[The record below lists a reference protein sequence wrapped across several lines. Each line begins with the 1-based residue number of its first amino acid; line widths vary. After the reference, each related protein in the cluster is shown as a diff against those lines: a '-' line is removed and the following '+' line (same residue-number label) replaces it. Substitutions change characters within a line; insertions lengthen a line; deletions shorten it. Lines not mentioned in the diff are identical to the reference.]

1 MSADRPPRDPSDLP
15 FEGRRDGEDR
25 EDRTVA
31 SSGVDRRTLFRLG
44 ALAGAGA
51 SMAGAGMLSG
61 AAAHAQPA
69 GDLGEQATPEEIQA
83 AVAAAPSE
91 LNEAT
96 IAQLQDMMSKGHL
109 SSTELTEF
117 YLQRIKALDRRG
129 PKVNSVLEVNPDAI
143 DIALALDKERHAK
156 GPRGP
161 LHGIPV
167 LLKDNIDTADKMHT
181 TAGSFALLGPA
192 PPQDATVA
200 ARLRAAGAVILG
212 KAGLSEW
219 ANFRSTHSS
228 SGWSGRGGQVHNPY
242 VLDRNPCGSS
252 SGSGAA
258 TSANFTSFALA
269 TETDGS
275 IVCPASQNGVVGL
288 KVTLGLTS
296 RAGVVPISHN
306 QDVVGPHARTV
317 ADAATVLGALVGVDP
332 RDPATAA
339 SAGNFHTDYTQFL
352 DPNALKGT
360 RLGVPRATFSGF
372 SDKTDAGF
380 EAALEILKSAGAI
393 LVDPA
398 DLPSAADLFAG
409 VDETNVLFYDFP
421 FDVAA
426 YLATR
431 VGLSVHNLDDLI
443 AFNNAHADIE
453 LQYFGQEIFLIC
465 QNSGI
470 TAAQAAQSLIN
481 AHTLARAQ
489 GIDAVLQNFNVEA
502 IVTPTNAP
510 AWTTDLVDGDHFQV
524 SDSTPAA
531 VAGYPHITVPGST
544 AFGLP
549 LGLSFTGT
557 AWSEPKLIALAFAY
571 EQAAQARL
579 EPKFFPTLPAS
590 ARFGT
595 RQASATAPASAPA
608 MSRRVANWLDSLP
621 AGSPVPR
628 RLGFI

>member
-1 MSADRPPRDPSDLP
+1 MSADRPPRDPSASPLDGHP
-15 FEGRRDGEDR
+15 DGEDR
-25 EDRTVA
+25 TTA
-31 SSGVDRRTLFRLG
+31 GGVDRRTLFRLG

-51 SMAGAGMLSG
+51 SMAGAGMLNG
-61 AAAHAQPA
+61 APAHARAAVESAA
-69 GDLGEQATPEEIQA
+69 GAGEQATAEEIQA

-96 IAQLQDMMSKGHL
+96 IAELQSMMSKGHL
-109 SSTELTEF
+109 SSTELVEY
-117 YLQRIKALDRRG
+117 YLQRIQALDRHG
-129 PKVNSVLEVNPDAI
+129 PRVNAILEVNPDAI
-143 DIALALDKERHAK
+143 DIALALDKERRAK

-167 LLKDNIDTADKMHT
+167 LLKDNIDTADKLHT

-200 ARLRAAGAVILG
+200 ARLRAAGAVVLG

-242 VLDRNPCGSS
+242 YLDRNPCGSS
-252 SGSGAA
+252 SGSGAG
-258 TSANFTSFALA
+258 TSSNFTTFALA

-275 IVCPASQNGVVGL
+275 IVCPASMNGVVGI
-288 KVTLGLTS
+288 KTTLGLTS
-296 RAGVVPISHN
+296 RAGVVPISHD

-352 DPNALKGT
+352 DPNALKGA
-360 RLGVPRATFSGF
+360 RLGVARNTFTGY
-372 SDKTDAGF
+372 SDKTDAVF
-380 EAALEILKSAGAI
+380 EAALDVLRSAGAT

-421 FDVAA
+421 FDIAA

-453 LQYFGQEIFLIC
+453 MQYFGQEIFLIC

-470 TAAQAAQSLIN
+470 TAAQYAQSLIN
-481 AHTLARAQ
+481 AHNFARTQ
-489 GIDAVLQNFNVEA
+489 GIDAVLSQFNVEA
-502 IVTPTNAP
+502 IVTPTTIP
-510 AWTTDLVDGDHFQV
+510 SYTTDLINGDHV
-524 SDSTPAA
+524 LGADSTPAA
-531 VAGYPHITVPGST
+531 VAGYPHITVPGGT

-549 LGLSFTGT
+549 VGLSFTGT
-557 AWSEPKLIALAFAY
+557 AWSEPKLIGFAFAF

-579 EPKFFPTLPAS
+579 EPKFLPTLPPQE
-590 ARFGT
+590 RFSTRAGT
-595 RQASATAPASAPA
+595 QAAPAPIP
-608 MSRRVANWLDSLP
+608 RRLANWLDSLP
-621 AGSPVPR
+621 AKSPVPR
-628 RLGFI
+628 LLGYL

>member
-1 MSADRPPRDPSDLP
+1 MA
-15 FEGRRDGEDR
+15 
-25 EDRTVA
+25 
-31 SSGVDRRTLFRLG
+31 SGVDRRTLFRLG

-51 SMAGAGMLSG
+51 SMAGAGMLAGSP
-61 AAAHAQPA
+61 ARAQGA
-69 GDLGEQATPEEIQA
+69 GDPGGEATPEEIQA
-83 AVAAAPSE
+83 AVAAAPTDFNE
-91 LNEAT
+91 LT
-96 IAQLQDMMSKGHL
+96 IAQLQDMMSKHRL
-109 SSTELTEF
+109 SSTELVEF
-117 YLQRIKALDRRG
+117 YLARIEALDEHG
-129 PKVNSVLEVNPDAI
+129 PKVNSILELNPDAI
-143 DIALALDKERHAK
+143 KIALALDKERHTK

-167 LLKDNIDTADKMHT
+167 ILKDNIDTADKMHT

-192 PPQDATVA
+192 APQDATVA

-242 VLDRNPCGSS
+242 YLDRNPSGSS
-252 SGSGAA
+252 SGSGSS
-258 TSANFTSFALA
+258 TSSNFTSFALA

-275 IVCPASQNGVVGL
+275 IVSPASANGVVGL

-352 DPNALKGT
+352 DPNALKGA
-360 RLGVPRATFSGF
+360 RLGVARATFTGF
-372 SDKTDAGF
+372 NDKTDAAF
-380 EAALEILKSAGAI
+380 EAALEILKSAGAT

-398 DLPSAADLFAG
+398 DLPSAAQLFSG

-421 FDVAA
+421 FDIKA

-443 AFNNAHADIE
+443 AFNNAHADQE
-453 LQYFGQEIFLIC
+453 MPFFGQEIFLIC

-470 TAAQAAQSLIN
+470 TAAQYAQSLAN
-481 AHTLARAQ
+481 AHNFARNQ
-489 GIDAVLQNFNVEA
+489 GIDAVLQMFNVDA
-502 IVTPTNAP
+502 IVTATNAP
-510 AWTTDLVDGDHFQV
+510 AWTTDLIDGDHFQV
-524 SDSTPAA
+524 ADSTPAA
-531 VAGYPHITVPGST
+531 VAGYPHITVPGGT

-549 LGLSFTGT
+549 MGLSFTGT
-557 AWSEPKLIALAFAY
+557 AWSEPRLIALAFAF
-571 EQAAQARL
+571 EQAAQARPQ
-579 EPKFFPTLPAS
+579 PKFLPTMPLTE
-590 ARFGT
+590 RFGT
-595 RQASATAPASAPA
+595 RRAAASPPA
-608 MSRRVANWLDSLP
+608 MSPRVANWLDSLP

-628 RLGFI
+628 RLGFL

>member
-15 FEGRRDGEDR
+15 LDDRRDGEDP
-25 EDRTVA
+25 TMA
-31 SSGVDRRTLFRLG
+31 GGVDRRTLFRLG

-51 SMAGAGMLSG
+51 SMAGAGVLAGSP
-61 AAAHAQPA
+61 ARAQGA
-69 GDLGEQATPEEIQA
+69 GDAGAEATPEEIQA
-83 AVAAAPSE
+83 AVEKAPSE
-91 LNEAT
+91 FNEAT
-96 IAQLQDMMSKGHL
+96 IAQLQALMSKGHL

-117 YLQRIKALDRRG
+117 YLARIRALDRRG

-143 DIALALDKERHAK
+143 NIALALDKERRTK

-167 LLKDNIDTADKMHT
+167 LLKDNIDTADKLHT

-242 VLDRNPCGSS
+242 YLDRNPCGSS

-258 TSANFTSFALA
+258 TSANFTTFALA

-275 IVCPASQNGVVGL
+275 IVCPASMNGVVGI
-288 KVTLGLTS
+288 KPTLGLTS
-296 RAGVVPISHN
+296 RAGVVPISHD

-317 ADAATVLGALVGVDP
+317 ADAAAVLGALVGVDP

-352 DPNALKGT
+352 DPNALQGA
-360 RLGVPRATFSGF
+360 RLGVARATFTGY
-372 SDKTDAGF
+372 SDKTDESF
-380 EAALEILKSAGAI
+380 EAALEILKSAGAT

-398 DLPSAADLFAG
+398 DLPSAQDLFTG
-409 VDETNVLFYDFP
+409 TDEVTVLFYDFP
-421 FDVAA
+421 IDIAA
-426 YLATR
+426 YLSTR

-453 LQYFGQEIFLIC
+453 MPFFGQEIFLIC

-470 TAAQAAQSLIN
+470 TADQYAQSLIN
-481 AHTLARAQ
+481 AHNLARNM
-489 GIDAVLQNFNVEA
+489 GIDAVLQMFNVDA
-502 IVTPTNAP
+502 IVTPTGTP
-510 AWTTDLVDGDHFQV
+510 AFTTDLVLGDHFQGA
-524 SDSTPAA
+524 DSTPAA
-531 VAGYPHITVPGST
+531 VAGYPHITVPGGT

-549 LGLSFTGT
+549 VGLSFTGT
-557 AWSEPKLIALAFAY
+557 AWSEPRLIALAYAF
-571 EQAAQARL
+571 EQASKVRQQ
-579 EPKFFPTLPAS
+579 PKFLPTMPA
-590 ARFGT
+590 AERFGT
-595 RQASATAPASAPA
+595 RRTPASPPA
-608 MSRRVANWLDSLP
+608 VSRRVANWLDSLP

-628 RLGFI
+628 RLGYL

>member
-1 MSADRPPRDPSDLP
+1 MT
-15 FEGRRDGEDR
+15 G
-25 EDRTVA
+25 
-31 SSGVDRRTLFRLG
+31 GVDRRTLFRLG

-51 SMAGAGMLSG
+51 SMAGAGMLTGSP
-61 AAAHAQPA
+61 ARAQGA
-69 GDLGEQATPEEIQA
+69 GDAGEAATPEEIQA

-96 IAQLQDMMSKGHL
+96 IAQLQSMMSKGHL
-109 SSTELTEF
+109 SSTELVEY
-117 YLQRIKALDRRG
+117 YLTRIHALDKRG
-129 PKVNSVLEVNPDAI
+129 PKVNSILEINPDAI
-143 DIALALDKERHAK
+143 DIALALDKERHTK

-167 LLKDNIDTADKMHT
+167 VLKDNIDTADKLHT
-181 TAGSFALLGPA
+181 TAGSFALLGPP

-228 SGWSGRGGQVHNPY
+228 SGWSGRGGQVNNPY
-242 VLDRNPCGSS
+242 ILDRNPCGSS
-252 SGSGAA
+252 AGSGAA
-258 TSANFTSFALA
+258 TSANFTTFALA

-275 IVCPASQNGVVGL
+275 IVCPASMNGVVGI
-288 KVTLGLTS
+288 KTTLGLTS
-296 RAGVVPISHN
+296 RAGVVPISHD

-352 DPNALKGT
+352 DPNALKGA
-360 RLGVPRATFSGF
+360 RLGVARATFTGY
-372 SDKTDAGF
+372 SDKTDESF
-380 EAALEILKSAGAI
+380 EAALEILKSAGAT

-421 FDVAA
+421 FDIAA

-470 TAAQAAQSLIN
+470 TAAQYAQSLVN
-481 AHTLARAQ
+481 AHNFARNQ
-489 GIDAVLQNFNVEA
+489 GIDAVLQMFNVDA
-502 IVTPTNAP
+502 IVTPTGTA
-510 AWTTDLVDGDHFQV
+510 AFTTDLVLGDHFQGA
-524 SDSTPAA
+524 DSTPAA
-531 VAGYPHITVPGST
+531 VAGYPHITVPGGT

-549 LGLSFTGT
+549 IGLSFTGT
-557 AWSEPKLIALAFAY
+557 AWSEPKLIALAFAF
-571 EQAAQARL
+571 EQASQVRQQ
-579 EPKFFPTLPAS
+579 PKFLPTLPAS

-595 RQASATAPASAPA
+595 RRTAASAPA
-608 MSRRVANWLDSLP
+608 MSPRVANWLDSLP

-628 RLGFI
+628 RLGYL

>member
-1 MSADRPPRDPSDLP
+1 MA
-15 FEGRRDGEDR
+15 
-25 EDRTVA
+25 
-31 SSGVDRRTLFRLG
+31 SGVDRRTLFRLG

-51 SMAGAGMLSG
+51 SMAGAGMLAGSP
-61 AAAHAQPA
+61 ARAQGA
-69 GDLGEQATPEEIQA
+69 GDPSEEATPEEIQA

-96 IAQLQDMMSKGHL
+96 IAELQSMMSKGHL
-109 SSTELTEF
+109 SSTELVEY
-117 YLQRIKALDRRG
+117 YLARIRALDKRG
-129 PKVNSVLEVNPDAI
+129 PKVNSILEVNPDAI
-143 DIALALDKERHAK
+143 NIALALDKERHAK

-167 LLKDNIDTADKMHT
+167 ILKDNIDTADKLHT

-228 SGWSGRGGQVHNPY
+228 SGWSGRGGQVHDPY
-242 VLDRNPCGSS
+242 YLDRNPSGSS
-252 SGSGAA
+252 SGSGSS
-258 TSANFTSFALA
+258 TSSNFTTFALA

-275 IVCPASQNGVVGL
+275 IVGPASANGVVGI

-296 RAGVVPISHN
+296 RAGVVPISHD

-352 DPNALKGT
+352 DPNALKGA
-360 RLGVPRATFSGF
+360 RLGVARATFTGF
-372 SDKTDAGF
+372 NDKTDASF
-380 EAALEILKSAGAI
+380 EAALEILKSAGAT

-398 DLPSAADLFAG
+398 DLPSAAQLFAG
-409 VDETNVLFYDFP
+409 VDETNVLFYSFP
-421 FDVAA
+421 FDIAK

-431 VGLSVHNLDDLI
+431 VGLSVHNLADLI

-453 LQYFGQEIFLIC
+453 LQYFGQEIFEIC
-465 QNSGI
+465 ENSGI
-470 TAAQAAQSLIN
+470 TAAQYAQSQIN
-481 AHTLARAQ
+481 AHNFARAQ
-489 GIDAVLQNFNVEA
+489 GIDAVLQMFNVDA
-502 IVTPTNAP
+502 IVTATNAP
-510 AWTTDLVDGDHFQV
+510 AWTTDLINGDHFQV

-531 VAGYPHITVPGST
+531 VAGYPHITVPGGT

-549 LGLSFTGT
+549 VGLSFTGT
-557 AWSEPKLIALAFAY
+557 AWSEPRLIALAYAF
-571 EQAAQARL
+571 EQAAQARQQ
-579 EPKFFPTLPAS
+579 PKFLPTLPAS
-590 ARFGT
+590 ERFGT
-595 RQASATAPASAPA
+595 RRTSASPPA
-608 MSRRVANWLDSLP
+608 MSPRVANWLDSLP

-628 RLGFI
+628 RLGFL

>member
-1 MSADRPPRDPSDLP
+1 MSEDRPPRDPSDTPLD
-15 FEGRRDGEDR
+15 GRRDGED
-25 EDRTVA
+25 A
-31 SSGVDRRTLFRLG
+31 AAAGGVDRRTLFRLG

-51 SMAGAGMLSG
+51 SMAGAGLLNGSAARAQG
-61 AAAHAQPA
+61 AE
-69 GDLGEQATPEEIQA
+69 GESQATLEEIQA
-83 AVAAAPSE
+83 AVAAAPSQ

-96 IAQLQDMMSKGHL
+96 IAELQQMMASHKL
-109 SSTELTEF
+109 SATELVEY
-117 YLQRIKALDRRG
+117 YLQRIHALDSHG
-129 PKVNSVLEVNPDAI
+129 PKLNSVLELNPDAI
-143 DIALALDKERHAK
+143 NIALALDKERKSK

-167 LLKDNIDTADKMHT
+167 ILKDNIDTADKMHT

-242 VLDRNPCGSS
+242 YLDRNPCGSS
-252 SGSGAA
+252 SGSGAS
-258 TSANFTSFALA
+258 TSANLTSFALA

-275 IVCPASQNGVVGL
+275 IVCPASINGVVGI
-288 KVTLGLTS
+288 KTTLGLTS

-317 ADAATVLGALVGVDP
+317 ADAAAVLGALVGVDP

-352 DPNALKGT
+352 DPNALKGV
-360 RLGVPRATFSGF
+360 RLGVARATFTGVN
-372 SDKTDAGF
+372 DKTDASF
-380 EAALEILKSAGAI
+380 EAALEILKSAGAT

-398 DLPSAADLFAG
+398 DLPSAAQLFAG
-409 VDETNVLFYDFP
+409 ADETNVLFYDFP
-421 FDVAA
+421 FDIKA

-431 VGLSVHNLDDLI
+431 VGLSVHNLADLI
-443 AFNNAHADIE
+443 AFNNAHADQE
-453 LQYFGQEIFLIC
+453 MPFFGQEIFLIC
-465 QNSGI
+465 ENSGI
-470 TAAQAAQSLIN
+470 TAAQYAQSLIN
-481 AHTLARAQ
+481 AHLAARDN
-489 GIDAVLQNFNVEA
+489 GIDAVLKNFNVEA

-524 SDSTPAA
+524 ADSTPAA
-531 VAGYPHITVPGST
+531 VAGYPHITVPGGS

-549 LGLSFTGT
+549 VGLSFTGT
-557 AWSEPKLIALAFAY
+557 AWSEPRLIAFAFAF
-571 EQAAQARL
+571 EQAAQARR
-579 EPKFFPTLPAS
+579 EPKLLPTMPLTERFS
-590 ARFGT
+590 TARAQSG
-595 RQASATAPASAPA
+595 APA
-608 MSRRVANWLDSLP
+608 MSPRVANWLDSLP
-621 AGSPVPR
+621 SGSDIPR
-628 RLGFI
+628 RLGYL